1 MTNHPLLPHGL
12 KSPRPDLDLD
22 DDDYCVGPI
31 EEEVRR
37 LVNGVRAKHGLEPVV
52 HSHVLGRSALVWAH
66 YTAETGVVAHVI
78 NGRKWSE
85 SIRASA
91 YPNTWLGQV
100 LAGGQPTP
108 AEVVAAWTD
117 SETHRTVLLDP
128 RWAALGVALVEAPEA
143 LYVRYW
149 AANFGA
155 VADAPPPP
163 CAGDGS

>member
-1 MTNHPLLPHGL
+1 MEGTTGEA
-12 KSPRPDLDLD
+12 SRFDPDES
-22 DDDYCVGPI
+22 YCVGPV

-37 LVNGVRAKHGLEPVV
+37 LVNAERASHGLAPVV
-52 HSHVLGRSALVWAH
+52 HSKLLGQTARLWAH
-66 YTAETGVVAHVI
+66 YTAETGVVAHLI

-85 SIRASA
+85 SIRAST

-108 AEVVAAWTD
+108 AEVVAAWME

-128 RWAALGVALVEAPEA
+128 RWAALGVALVEAPAA

-155 VADAPPPP
+155 VADAPPPQ
-163 CAGDGS
+163 CAEDGS